1 MVCTWVVF
9 SAKGGGEENSWG
21 KSSSCD
27 LISPIQFL
35 QQFYCHNCISLWSVL
50 LETKLMGGKCLL
62 IRHSLYRRRGKKRHK
77 ISYAL
82 LTASGIFLK
91 AEIKSMTKNV
101 WNQGFA
107 DLQTL
112 PVSTARLGG
121 SGHSVWAQG
130 HSGRQPCQKGGAL
143 GQPCCLRRTLQ
154 AKTLIGFLRNAQSN
168 QGEAC
173 KELTLSHCRCH
184 VCLLAALTQVPN
196 EAEERIRSISSPQF
210 LRYSSS
216 SFTMK
221 AWPCP
226 TFQNAI

>member
-1 MVCTWVVF
+1 MHC
-9 SAKGGGEENSWG
+9 
-21 KSSSCD
+21 
-27 LISPIQFL
+27 
-35 QQFYCHNCISLWSVL
+35 SLL
-50 LETKLMGGKCLL
+50 
-62 IRHSLYRRRGKKRHK
+62 
-77 ISYAL
+77 
-82 LTASGIFLK
+82 ASGIFLK

-121 SGHSVWAQG
+121 SGHSAWAQG

-154 AKTLIGFLRNAQSN
+154 AKTLIEFLRNAQSN

-196 EAEERIRSISSPQF
+196 EAEERMRSISSPQF

-221 AWPCP
+221 A
-226 TFQNAI
+226 